1 MQHLVTHL
9 ASIDFKIKIPAFV
22 ALCWI
27 EKNNHLVSC
36 DCPHSEW
43 CWLSKYM
50 CFMMWVFDSSI
61 ALYTNSNGVHSWLNH
76 WLQQQCDQWTKR
88 YSIWVKHLLN
98 EIYDCRCVP
107 LDEKEMHTLPVHI
120 VVIILRNISGEQIM
134 MESHTSPNSANQLFM
149 HTKVSFLPQSRL
161 EQSCQNVRTMIK
173 MMLVR
178 NFGSQSWLGM
188 GPITVQHI
196 FINALATK
204 HVLLRCTMTINMFHS
219 DPLFTCL
226 CITDDGSRPAPT

>member
-1 MQHLVTHL
+1 
-9 ASIDFKIKIPAFV
+9 
-22 ALCWI
+22 
-27 EKNNHLVSC
+27 
-36 DCPHSEW
+36 
-43 CWLSKYM
+43 
-50 CFMMWVFDSSI
+50 MWVFDSSI
-61 ALYTNSNGVHSWLNH
+61 ALYTNSNGVHSWLKH

-149 HTKVSFLPQSRL
+149 HTKVSFLAQSRL